1 MDKESEI
8 PALRAV
14 HFRETMTTDATC
26 KPITVNINVKESRK
40 VVLNVNPQ
48 RKTIPNSQL
57 RLFQHVYGKQVNKEK
72 YLEGDTDKP
81 GKRVFKTYLQENGRY
96 LKKVRKTRQ

>member
-1 MDKESEI
+1 MRLHELLYQKLVVIYMDKESEI

-57 RLFQHVYGKQVNKEK
+57 RLF
-72 YLEGDTDKP
+72 
-81 GKRVFKTYLQENGRY
+81 
-96 LKKVRKTRQ
+96 